1 MNQTQI
7 RDNDAAAQIQEVN
20 YEFLRKNYSRH
31 LVNQSKMRQIE
42 EIYAALLSTV
52 KEAAADKGRIFRQ
65 SEGKYIIYQ
74 QNS

>member
-20 YEFLRKNYSRH
+20 YEFLRKLQQTLGKSIKDAAN
-31 LVNQSKMRQIE
+31 E

-52 KEAAADKGRIFRQ
+52 KEAAADKGRNI
-65 SEGKYIIYQ
+65 SEIGRKYIIYQ